1 MKSLYVFVIVVG
13 LFAFSCDETEM
24 EPSVGYKKM
33 EERLLEYVTFEQ
45 QEKLE
50 VLTEK
55 LAASIKDNML
65 KNEL

>member
-13 LFAFSCDETEM
+13 LFAFSCDETE
-24 EPSVGYKKM
+24 M